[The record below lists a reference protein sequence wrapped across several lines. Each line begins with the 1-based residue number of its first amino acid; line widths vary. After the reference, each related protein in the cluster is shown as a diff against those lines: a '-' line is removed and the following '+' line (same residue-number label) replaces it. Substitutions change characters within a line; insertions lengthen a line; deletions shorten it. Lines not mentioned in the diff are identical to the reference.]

1 MAVLVTD
8 NDPYSGQWRAAESR
22 ANIDARLDKLLQVA
36 GLDHNVLSDT
46 RKRETIYHFAE
57 AYDEAIKSIRKS
69 RKKSV
74 LAERSAQ
81 TIPDSEA
88 AFRPTVKPKPA
99 GLKHRA
105 PPPIPNSSSTIPKPL
120 PPLPT
125 VSSGHVRAEE
135 TDSEISLHYLRRQ
148 RDQIFQNSGFSSSNP
163 GNGNHY
169 LYDSKSKRAAQY
181 WQQSDVENSETQPG
195 SVSLPTTIPS
205 FAKDLSDSVNQRAPQ
220 VESLARRQIV
230 NRDPPPAVYPKP
242 KRNVTRG
249 GIPTE
254 LTIARSVAPRYSPPT
269 RDLKHAPLVQAPYP
283 DRLSLIL
290 KQILDEE
297 TYASISKPT
306 DEVFTCDKPIPT
318 KPFDPVQ
325 PSNDTSL
332 QPVSAA
338 SSQHQTPT
346 LLNAKLT
353 GLFETAAFDSNT
365 PTCQSSKIG
374 PFDGNVTTEP
384 RDNSY
389 QQDTSAK
396 SQHNTLNFLNAKPT
410 GLFMASAFSSN
421 TKTFQ
426 NSKTGPFDGNVT
438 TEPSDNPCQ
447 QDTSK
452 TSHHQALHF
461 LNAKPTGLYVP
472 SAFNSNRKTIHDSKN
487 GPFDGNVTTELRDNS
502 YQQDTSA
509 KSRHKTLHFLNAKP
523 TGLYVG
529 FAFNSIIQTYQ
540 RSINAPFDGNVT
552 TEPSDNP
559 CQQDTSTTSHH
570 QTLHFLNAKPK
581 GLYVPSAFNSN
592 KETFQDS
599 KTGPFDGNA
608 PTEPSDSSYQQD
620 AQSQHKTPLFL
631 NARPTGLYVASVF
644 NSNTQ
649 TFQDS
654 KIGPF
659 DGNVTTEPS
668 DNPCQQD
675 TSKTSHHQAQHFL
688 NAKPNGLYVA
698 PAFISNSQTS
708 PNSRAD
714 PTPTNNSFQQV
725 VTESSQ
731 TQSPHLIKDKTT
743 RPHAAAHPDPKP
755 QTCQKTK
762 PSPKAPK
769 DIPKIRTQPSTSVIT
784 ALTDPATPPFLN
796 ANTNWSSRI
805 AVIDPTT
812 PPFLNSKPVLHIPF
826 YPLEKSN
833 HFVYDTQPDQFIGA
847 ASPAVHLDKLE
858 PQISVLP
865 NHISPVPNAT
875 TNPTS
880 SPATL
885 PKIFP
890 PISLSTS
897 DITQHDP
904 ITTNDPTSSL
914 ATPPESFSP
923 ISLSTSDPNPHV
935 PISTTDPPLALL
947 PKRFSHVSLSTSDP
961 NPHVPIS
968 TTDPPPALP
977 PKRSSPNPLASIS
990 PAFYPSLPPKKYL
1003 HNSMST
1009 LNQTSS
1015 SENFNKPNSVTSGK
1029 KKAKDGH
1036 YSIPGPPIPVYSKT
1050 AKSVPVNH
1058 YKPLPPLHA
1067 ASAKSICHYAIP
1079 GPPIPVSNYI
1089 PTNSL
1094 LHNGNPVTLNHVARI
1109 KPSLRANHTDQCAKQ
1124 SLLESGA
1131 APAPSRDLHGE
1142 TEAHK
1147 PMAFPLRKDAPPNDA
1162 KLAQTA
1168 AARIEAAASVEA
1180 AIHAD
1185 AATHHKEATHVES
1198 AIHVKAAANVQAA
1211 QHRCA
1216 LPPRPKPPLRAALL
1230 DRSRYPKRNHY
1241 YKTVFAVTY
1250 AYMVV
1255 LRMARF

>member
-230 NRDPPPAVYPKP
+230 TRDPPPAVYPKP
-242 KRNVTRG
+242 KRNVTRR

-254 LTIARSVAPRYSPPT
+254 LTIARSFAPRYSPPT

-452 TSHHQALHF
+452 TSHHQA
-461 LNAKPTGLYVP
+461 
-472 SAFNSNRKTIHDSKN
+472 
-487 GPFDGNVTTELRDNS
+487 
-502 YQQDTSA
+502 
-509 KSRHKTLHFLNAKP
+509 
-523 TGLYVG
+523 
-529 FAFNSIIQTYQ
+529 
-540 RSINAPFDGNVT
+540 
-552 TEPSDNP
+552 
-559 CQQDTSTTSHH
+559 
-570 QTLHFLNAKPK
+570 
-581 GLYVPSAFNSN
+581 
-592 KETFQDS
+592 
-599 KTGPFDGNA
+599 
-608 PTEPSDSSYQQD
+608 
-620 AQSQHKTPLFL
+620 
-631 NARPTGLYVASVF
+631 
-644 NSNTQ
+644 
-649 TFQDS
+649 
-654 KIGPF
+654 
-659 DGNVTTEPS
+659 
-668 DNPCQQD
+668 
-675 TSKTSHHQAQHFL
+675 QHFL

-708 PNSRAD
+708 PNSRTD
-714 PTPTNNSFQQV
+714 PTPTGNSFQQV

-1003 HNSMST
+1003 HTSMST

-1036 YSIPGPPIPVYSKT
+1036 YSIPGPPIPVSSKT

-1124 SLLESGA
+1124 SLLDSGA

-1147 PMAFPLRKDAPPNDA
+1147 PMAFPLRKDVPPNDA

-1168 AARIEAAASVEA
+1168 AARIEAAASVEAAARVEA

>member
-1 MAVLVTD
+1 M
-8 NDPYSGQWRAAESR
+8 
-22 ANIDARLDKLLQVA
+22 
-36 GLDHNVLSDT
+36 
-46 RKRETIYHFAE
+46 
-57 AYDEAIKSIRKS
+57 
-69 RKKSV
+69 
-74 LAERSAQ
+74 
-81 TIPDSEA
+81 
-88 AFRPTVKPKPA
+88 
-99 GLKHRA
+99 
-105 PPPIPNSSSTIPKPL
+105 
-120 PPLPT
+120 
-125 VSSGHVRAEE
+125 
-135 TDSEISLHYLRRQ
+135 
-148 RDQIFQNSGFSSSNP
+148 
-163 GNGNHY
+163 
-169 LYDSKSKRAAQY
+169 
-181 WQQSDVENSETQPG
+181 
-195 SVSLPTTIPS
+195 
-205 FAKDLSDSVNQRAPQ
+205 
-220 VESLARRQIV
+220 
-230 NRDPPPAVYPKP
+230 
-242 KRNVTRG
+242 
-249 GIPTE
+249 
-254 LTIARSVAPRYSPPT
+254 
-269 RDLKHAPLVQAPYP
+269 
-283 DRLSLIL
+283 
-290 KQILDEE
+290 
-297 TYASISKPT
+297 
-306 DEVFTCDKPIPT
+306 
-318 KPFDPVQ
+318 
-325 PSNDTSL
+325 
-332 QPVSAA
+332 
-338 SSQHQTPT
+338 
-346 LLNAKLT
+346 
-353 GLFETAAFDSNT
+353 
-365 PTCQSSKIG
+365 
-374 PFDGNVTTEP
+374 
-384 RDNSY
+384 
-389 QQDTSAK
+389 
-396 SQHNTLNFLNAKPT
+396 
-410 GLFMASAFSSN
+410 
-421 TKTFQ
+421 
-426 NSKTGPFDGNVT
+426 
-438 TEPSDNPCQ
+438 
-447 QDTSK
+447 
-452 TSHHQALHF
+452 
-461 LNAKPTGLYVP
+461 
-472 SAFNSNRKTIHDSKN
+472 
-487 GPFDGNVTTELRDNS
+487 
-502 YQQDTSA
+502 
-509 KSRHKTLHFLNAKP
+509 
-523 TGLYVG
+523 
-529 FAFNSIIQTYQ
+529 
-540 RSINAPFDGNVT
+540 
-552 TEPSDNP
+552 
-559 CQQDTSTTSHH
+559 
-570 QTLHFLNAKPK
+570 
-581 GLYVPSAFNSN
+581 
-592 KETFQDS
+592 
-599 KTGPFDGNA
+599 
-608 PTEPSDSSYQQD
+608 
-620 AQSQHKTPLFL
+620 
-631 NARPTGLYVASVF
+631 
-644 NSNTQ
+644 
-649 TFQDS
+649 
-654 KIGPF
+654 
-659 DGNVTTEPS
+659 
-668 DNPCQQD
+668 
-675 TSKTSHHQAQHFL
+675 
-688 NAKPNGLYVA
+688 A

-714 PTPTNNSFQQV
+714 PTPTGNSFQQV

-1079 GPPIPVSNYI
+1079 GPPVPVSNYI

-1124 SLLESGA
+1124 SLLDSGA

-1168 AARIEAAASVEA
+1168 AASVEA

-1185 AATHHKEATHVES
+1185 AATHVKEATHIES

-1250 AYMVV
+1250 A
-1255 LRMARF
+1255 

>member
-242 KRNVTRG
+242 KRNVTRR

-447 QDTSK
+447 QDTS
-452 TSHHQALHF
+452 
-461 LNAKPTGLYVP
+461 
-472 SAFNSNRKTIHDSKN
+472 
-487 GPFDGNVTTELRDNS
+487 
-502 YQQDTSA
+502 
-509 KSRHKTLHFLNAKP
+509 
-523 TGLYVG
+523 
-529 FAFNSIIQTYQ
+529 
-540 RSINAPFDGNVT
+540 
-552 TEPSDNP
+552 
-559 CQQDTSTTSHH
+559 TTSHH

-608 PTEPSDSSYQQD
+608 PTEPRDSSYQQY
-620 AQSQHKTPLFL
+620 AQSQ
-631 NARPTGLYVASVF
+631 
-644 NSNTQ
+644 
-649 TFQDS
+649 
-654 KIGPF
+654 I
-659 DGNVTTEPS
+659 
-668 DNPCQQD
+668 
-675 TSKTSHHQAQHFL
+675 
-688 NAKPNGLYVA
+688 
-698 PAFISNSQTS
+698 
-708 PNSRAD
+708 
-714 PTPTNNSFQQV
+714 
-725 VTESSQ
+725 
-731 TQSPHLIKDKTT
+731 
-743 RPHAAAHPDPKP
+743 
-755 QTCQKTK
+755 
-762 PSPKAPK
+762 
-769 DIPKIRTQPSTSVIT
+769 
-784 ALTDPATPPFLN
+784 
-796 ANTNWSSRI
+796 
-805 AVIDPTT
+805 
-812 PPFLNSKPVLHIPF
+812 
-826 YPLEKSN
+826 
-833 HFVYDTQPDQFIGA
+833 
-847 ASPAVHLDKLE
+847 
-858 PQISVLP
+858 
-865 NHISPVPNAT
+865 
-875 TNPTS
+875 
-880 SPATL
+880 
-885 PKIFP
+885 
-890 PISLSTS
+890 
-897 DITQHDP
+897 
-904 ITTNDPTSSL
+904 
-914 ATPPESFSP
+914 
-923 ISLSTSDPNPHV
+923 
-935 PISTTDPPLALL
+935 
-947 PKRFSHVSLSTSDP
+947 
-961 NPHVPIS
+961 
-968 TTDPPPALP
+968 
-977 PKRSSPNPLASIS
+977 
-990 PAFYPSLPPKKYL
+990 
-1003 HNSMST
+1003 
-1009 LNQTSS
+1009 
-1015 SENFNKPNSVTSGK
+1015 
-1029 KKAKDGH
+1029 
-1036 YSIPGPPIPVYSKT
+1036 
-1050 AKSVPVNH
+1050 
-1058 YKPLPPLHA
+1058 
-1067 ASAKSICHYAIP
+1067 
-1079 GPPIPVSNYI
+1079 
-1089 PTNSL
+1089 
-1094 LHNGNPVTLNHVARI
+1094 
-1109 KPSLRANHTDQCAKQ
+1109 
-1124 SLLESGA
+1124 
-1131 APAPSRDLHGE
+1131 
-1142 TEAHK
+1142 
-1147 PMAFPLRKDAPPNDA
+1147 
-1162 KLAQTA
+1162 
-1168 AARIEAAASVEA
+1168 
-1180 AIHAD
+1180 
-1185 AATHHKEATHVES
+1185 
-1198 AIHVKAAANVQAA
+1198 
-1211 QHRCA
+1211 
-1216 LPPRPKPPLRAALL
+1216 
-1230 DRSRYPKRNHY
+1230 
-1241 YKTVFAVTY
+1241 
-1250 AYMVV
+1250 
-1255 LRMARF
+1255 